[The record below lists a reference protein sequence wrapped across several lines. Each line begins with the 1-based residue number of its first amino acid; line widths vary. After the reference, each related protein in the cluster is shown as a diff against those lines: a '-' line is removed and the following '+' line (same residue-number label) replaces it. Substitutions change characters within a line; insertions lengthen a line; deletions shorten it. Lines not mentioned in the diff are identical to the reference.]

1 MTPTSGSGT
10 KGHFDIRSARWME
23 EGKRY
28 TIVWE
33 MVGPGTFTSLG
44 QVAGYP
50 TVGKPVASSP
60 ASSAVVGSTPRKLWA
75 TFDMDKGPID
85 RNWQAYAGMSIPNG
99 QWVEFGNVQLYEG
112 DYDPDRPWFSGTS
125 IDPNSSLDVAWEG
138 AAGDSTAYAYR

>member
-1 MTPTSGSGT
+1 
-10 KGHFDIRSARWME
+10 
-23 EGKRY
+23 
-28 TIVWE
+28 
-33 MVGPGTFTSLG
+33 
-44 QVAGYP
+44 
-50 TVGKPVASSP
+50 
-60 ASSAVVGSTPRKLWA
+60 
-75 TFDMDKGPID
+75 MDKGPID